1 MNLEQHYTQFILQFQ
16 GNYGTETLKEILKEF
31 IDIDYHINLIEEHI
45 FFVVYDKMKIP
56 KKFEK
61 NKKKIIEI
69 LGRIDG
75 LYLTILYDSQTA
87 KHLQK
92 ISSSIYELERNFRNL
107 IEIKMLRKVGTSWS
121 SKYLTP
127 NDSTFDR
134 KTGRKDEVFKYL
146 ANPLD
151 DYNFK
156 NLGGFV
162 KENIGKNKNEIFER
176 LEILDNKIEEFR
188 NKKSNIDFS
197 EITDKIIEE
206 IDELKKSIYSN
217 SNLFSEDIYSHI
229 KPDLVQEWN
238 RIYDFRNYWAHNIF
252 LMTETEYSEYE
263 RLRLRINKKILVELT
278 IDSLLGMESIKD
290 FDNGTGIRFT
300 VSKYENEVVHCE
312 IKIKFKVKEKNLY
325 VSKLEADYTDI
336 HKFYSTLF
344 QYKRE
349 FIESINTIYSKNPYL
364 FNALFD
370 NTEMSSW
377 LEEITE
383 DILQQIIENLKQ
395 NGFNVKTENESGE
408 GLVFIN
414 EDHHNYLK
422 AILSPGNN

>member
-1 MNLEQHYTQFILQFQ
+1 M
-16 GNYGTETLKEILKEF
+16 
-31 IDIDYHINLIEEHI
+31 
-45 FFVVYDKMKIP
+45 
-56 KKFEK
+56 
-61 NKKKIIEI
+61 
-69 LGRIDG
+69 
-75 LYLTILYDSQTA
+75 
-87 KHLQK
+87 
-92 ISSSIYELERNFRNL
+92 ER
-107 IEIKMLRKVGTSWS
+107 
-121 SKYLTP
+121 
-127 NDSTFDR
+127 
-134 KTGRKDEVFKYL
+134 
-146 ANPLD
+146 
-151 DYNFK
+151 
-156 NLGGFV
+156 
-162 KENIGKNKNEIFER
+162 
-176 LEILDNKIEEFR
+176 
-188 NKKSNIDFS
+188 
-197 EITDKIIEE
+197 
-206 IDELKKSIYSN
+206 
-217 SNLFSEDIYSHI
+217 
-229 KPDLVQEWN
+229 
-238 RIYDFRNYWAHNIF
+238 
-252 LMTETEYSEYE
+252 
-263 RLRLRINKKILVELT
+263 
-278 IDSLLGMESIKD
+278 IKD